1 MVRERSTALSLSFP
15 YQFLTLISMQHVL
28 GIICR
33 HSNKY
38 NEGTCY
44 CRYNYCYCWSKR
56 D

>member
-1 MVRERSTALSLSFP
+1 MYVNQLLSLS
-15 YQFLTLISMQHVL
+15 LSRSLSGSNDSLISMQHVL

-38 NEGTCY
+38 NEGTC
-44 CRYNYCYCWSKR
+44 CYNYCWSKR